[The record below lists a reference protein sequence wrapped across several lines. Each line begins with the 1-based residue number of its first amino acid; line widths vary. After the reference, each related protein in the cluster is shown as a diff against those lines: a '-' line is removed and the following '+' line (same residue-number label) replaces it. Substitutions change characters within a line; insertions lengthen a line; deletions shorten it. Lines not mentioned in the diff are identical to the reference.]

1 MTEFI
6 SQASK
11 IYANALVGLDIDKDA
26 ITSDLKEIVA
36 VFEKSEDLRAI
47 LSNSS
52 VNLGK
57 KKEII
62 AEIFGGKIDE
72 KLVNFLY
79 VLTEKNKINLLN
91 EILVSFEQ
99 ISAESSGVSVVQI
112 ISAVEL
118 NQDYK
123 QRIIQKLEA
132 KLNKKVEPVWDIE
145 PEIIGGLIFK
155 INDMVI
161 DSSLKN
167 KIENFS
173 KVMK

>member
-6 SQASK
+6 SQTSK
-11 IYANALVGLDIDKDA
+11 IYAKALVGPDTDKNTV
-26 ITSDLKEIVA
+26 INDLKQVLE
-36 VFEKSEDLRAI
+36 VFESSEDLRAI

-52 VNLGK
+52 VNFGK
-57 KKEII
+57 KKEILS
-62 AEIFGGKIDE
+62 EVFGGRIDE
-72 KLVNFLY
+72 KLVNFLFI
-79 VLTEKNKINLLN
+79 LTEKNKINLLG
-91 EILVSFEQ
+91 EILASFEQ
-99 ISAESSGVSVVQI
+99 LSAQMSGISVVKI

-118 NQDYK
+118 NNDYK
-123 QRIIQKLEA
+123 NRIIQKLEA
-132 KLNKKVEPVWDIE
+132 KLNKKVEPIWNIE

-155 INDMVI
+155 IDDTII

>member
-11 IYANALVGLDIDKDA
+11 IYASALVGLDIDKNV
-26 ITSDLKEIVA
+26 IINDLSQVLE
-36 VFEKSEDLRAI
+36 VFGQSEDLRSI

-52 VNLGK
+52 VNFGK
-57 KKEII
+57 KKEILS
-62 AEIFGGKIDE
+62 EIFRGKIDE
-72 KLVNFLY
+72 KIVNFLFI
-79 VLTEKNKINLLN
+79 LTEKNKINLLAQ
-91 EILVSFEQ
+91 ILESFEQ
-99 ISAESSGVSVVQI
+99 VSAENSGISVVEI
-112 ISAVEL
+112 ISAIEL
-118 NQDYK
+118 NESYK

-132 KLNKKVEPVWDIE
+132 KLSKKVEPVWDIE

-155 INDMVI
+155 IGDSVI
-161 DSSLKN
+161 DSSLRN